1 MFSNITDSFSVVSLY
16 PSCLRC
22 RRCCHGLCR
31 MRRNGAADVVIL
43 PLRDSNSA
51 AVNAVAMF
59 LVASRTLGLGT
70 MFIETCFSGVCSSK
84 DKVVLGSKL
93 LYPRR
98 GSRAIA
104 MRGLIGLSAV
114 GVGEAGLHHLKIMLA
129 NWLRGRSARRSRV
142 RTRVCMR

>member
-1 MFSNITDSFSVVSLY
+1 
-16 PSCLRC
+16 
-22 RRCCHGLCR
+22 

-93 LYPRR
+93 LYPR
-98 GSRAIA
+98 
-104 MRGLIGLSAV
+104 GLIGLSAV
-114 GVGEAGLHHLKIMLA
+114 GVGEAGLHHFEDHARKLA
-129 NWLRGRSARRSRV
+129 
-142 RTRVCMR
+142 

>member
-1 MFSNITDSFSVVSLY
+1 
-16 PSCLRC
+16 
-22 RRCCHGLCR
+22 

-51 AVNAVAMF
+51 AVNAVATF

-93 LYPRR
+93 LYPRG

-114 GVGEAGLHHLKIMLA
+114 GVGEAGLHHFEDHARKLA
-129 NWLRGRSARRSRV
+129 
-142 RTRVCMR
+142 